1 MSLIKVM
8 SRPIFIMED
17 EYLEHFGTKGM
28 RWGHRKAKTT
38 RSSES
43 AKLRSIQKKKVSHM
57 TNAELQE
64 ANARLNLEA
73 NYRQLS
79 SRDVSSGKTWLKNV
93 GMITAA
99 TVGASL
105 AIRYGN
111 KGASAVEKYAPMA
124 ADALVRK
131 IQS

>member
-1 MSLIKVM
+1 
-8 SRPIFIMED
+8 MED

-43 AKLRSIQKKKVSHM
+43 SRLRSIQKKKVSHM

-64 ANARLNLEA
+64 ANTRLNLEA

-111 KGASAVEKYAPMA
+111 KGAAAVEKYAPMA
-124 ADALVRK
+124 VDALVRK